1 MVALPEA
8 KRFGRSRPSQM
19 MPITAKDG
27 CVTETAFASEPPAVS
42 GCDSI
47 NEQTFLLERMQLAL
61 DAGRT
66 GIWDWNLVTGEVH
79 LDARVRALW
88 GLSADAPANLDVF
101 RSALHPQDK
110 KRTKAAIEQA
120 LDPTYQ
126 DDYESEYRVIGLNDR
141 VERWVSVRG
150 RTFFEDGRAV
160 RIVGTARDITERKH
174 REQHVRTLLRE
185 LVHRSKNL
193 LAVVQAMSRQTAT
206 GLGSIE
212 DFQRKFSARLQALSM
227 AHDLLISHDWR
238 GASMH
243 DLAQAQMAY
252 CLDIGAGKVAEHARI
267 EGPRIMLKPEA
278 AQNIGLALH
287 ELATNALAYG
297 ALSYDCGSVA
307 LSWRLEAGRFLV
319 EWRESGGP
327 RVAPPRREGFGH
339 KVIKRLVP
347 QALDGET
354 TLNFSPE
361 GFVWTLSAPASCAMA
376 K

>member
-1 MVALPEA
+1 M
-8 KRFGRSRPSQM
+8 
-19 MPITAKDG
+19 
-27 CVTETAFASEPPAVS
+27 TETASSPLPATGS

-47 NEQTFLLERMQLAL
+47 HEQSFILERMKLAL
-61 DAGRT
+61 EAGRT

-88 GLSADAPANLDVF
+88 GLAPDAPANLDVF
-101 RSALHPQDK
+101 RRALHPQDK
-110 KRTKAAIEQA
+110 RRTKEAIEQA
-120 LDPTYQ
+120 IDPNHQ
-126 DDYESEYRVIGLNDR
+126 DDYESEYRVIGLSDR

-160 RIVGTARDITERKH
+160 RIVGTARDITDRKH

-193 LAVVQAMSRQTAT
+193 LAVVQAMSRQTAR
-206 GLGSIE
+206 GSDSIE

-227 AHDLLISHDWR
+227 AHDILISQDWR

-243 DLAQAQMAY
+243 ELARAQMAY
-252 CLDIGAGKVAEHARI
+252 CLDIGAGEVAEHARI
-267 EGPRIMLKPEA
+267 DGPKVMLKPEA

-297 ALSYDCGSVA
+297 ALSCTHGSIA
-307 LSWRLEAGRFLV
+307 LSWRLEGGRFLV

-327 RVAPPRREGFGH
+327 TVAQPRREGFGH

-354 TLNFSPE
+354 TLDFPPE
-361 GFVWTLSAPASCAMA
+361 GFVWRLSAPATWAMA
-376 K
+376 G